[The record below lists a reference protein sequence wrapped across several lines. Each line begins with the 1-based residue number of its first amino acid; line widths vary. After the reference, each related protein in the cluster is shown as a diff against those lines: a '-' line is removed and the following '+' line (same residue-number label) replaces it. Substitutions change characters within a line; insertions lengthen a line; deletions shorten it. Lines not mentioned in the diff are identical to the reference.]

1 MRKKIGARIA
11 GTVMVAVVAV
21 TQLGVLD
28 SITIFAE
35 EADGGNVTPETV
47 TLQDANF
54 TGDLWEDKIWT
65 VNPSTWDNATLEY
78 FSYSSDLCLTTGD
91 EEGESGFHF
100 WMKDVGNFT
109 LTQMVDVLPAGEYTL
124 TSYVMGNGANISL
137 TLDGTEGN
145 IVATVADAVTLA
157 GYNTWQ
163 MVTATFE
170 VSEDDANVQV
180 GFKGDVAADGYGYL
194 DHLARG
200 GYV

>member
-11 GTVMVAVVAV
+11 GTVMAAVVAV

-28 SITIFAE
+28 SISVFAE

-47 TLQDANF
+47 TLQDADF
-54 TGDLWEDKIWT
+54 TGDLWNDGIWNVT
-65 VNPSTWDNATLEY
+65 PSTWDNTEFKY
-78 FSYSSDLCLTTGD
+78 FTYADDEWMTTGE
-91 EEGESGFHF
+91 EEGTSGFKF
-100 WMKDVGNFT
+100 WMKDAGDFT
-109 LTQMVDVLPAGEYTL
+109 LTQVVDELPAGEYTL
-124 TSYVMGNGANISL
+124 TSYVMGKGADISL
-137 TLDGTEGN
+137 SLDGTEGN